1 MPLTGAATFL
11 AQGGACS
18 VWRNGDKGFLT
29 KRGERKV
36 RDWSRHHGQEEESEA
51 DRPPGEIGA
60 ESGSEEAGS
69 EPEDAPEEDRPPGR
83 ASAPRR
89 APTRVPERTRG
100 STTFRLSSSRAGD
113 PLQVDVGDVIELHGT
128 RAGARLSVVVDEVF
142 AGQEG
147 LFNHITQPRAL
158 HGGRDRRRSK
168 AMYTAYVVGR
178 AEPVVD

>member
-1 MPLTGAATFL
+1 MPLAKAATFL

-18 VWRNGDKGFLT
+18 AWRNGDEGFLT

-36 RDWSRHHGQEEESEA
+36 RDWSRHHSQEEESEA

-60 ESGSEEAGS
+60 ESDSEAGS
-69 EPEDAPEEDRPPGR
+69 ESDDAPEDDRPPDR

-100 STTFRLSSSRAGD
+100 STTFRLSSSKSGG
-113 PLQVDVGDVIELHGT
+113 PLQVDVGDVIELQAT
-128 RAGARLSVVVDEVF
+128 RAGGRLSVVVDEVF

-178 AEPVVD
+178 AEPMVD